1 MTNGELVSRVINDSR
16 AYTKDG
22 HISKRHVLRIARN
35 KSAFYLA
42 QKLGQKSLD
51 RDTSLV
57 TCIPCFEM
65 EKVSTVSCGIV
76 SFRKCGSLM
85 KSKNKLPDLIS
96 TKFGQSVISVIS
108 LDGSVEFDPLV
119 NASDY
124 KRNKSRPNA
133 SFIADKSYYYLKEG
147 YLYLPDSTT
156 EVVEPCVITTNPE
169 EIAEISG
176 CEDCEQN
183 CESVWDMEFI
193 ATDSILEPVIS
204 ETINE
209 IVGIMK
215 RIPEDE
221 NPNLDSNIISQT
233 TR

>member
-1 MTNGELVSRVINDSR
+1 MTNGELVSRVINN
-16 AYTKDG
+16 AKAVTKDG
-22 HISKRHVLRIARN
+22 HIPKRHVLRIARN
-35 KSAFYLA
+35 KSSFYLQ
-42 QKLGQKSLD
+42 QKLSQKSLF

-65 EKVSTVSCGIV
+65 EKVSATECSIV
-76 SFRKCGSLM
+76 SFRRCDNLM

-96 TKFGQSVISVIS
+96 TKFGQSVVSVTS
-108 LDGSVEFDPLV
+108 LDGSTEFLPLV
-119 NASDY
+119 NSSDF

-133 SFIADKSYYYLKEG
+133 SFISNRSYYYIKEG

-156 EVVEPCVITTNPE
+156 EVLEVCLITTNPE
-169 EIAEISG
+169 EVAEISG
-176 CEDCEQN
+176 CEECQT
-183 CESVWDMEFI
+183 CESVWESEFV

-204 ETINE
+204 ETLNE
-209 IVGIMK
+209 VVGIMK

-233 TR
+233 VR